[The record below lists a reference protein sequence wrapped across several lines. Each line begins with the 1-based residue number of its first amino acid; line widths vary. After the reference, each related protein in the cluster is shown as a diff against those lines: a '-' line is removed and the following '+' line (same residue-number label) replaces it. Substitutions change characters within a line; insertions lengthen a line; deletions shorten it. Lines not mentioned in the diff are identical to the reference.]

1 MNFQLFIHPNKY
13 SMYLLKHTPWSKK
26 TLFCL
31 FCLTLTHLV
40 QVSTDSWQVGF
51 YSLTLGFALLFNMSD
66 SVFQV
71 VSFFLIYISH
81 LVMIHIS
88 FSTEGAFSSVIG
100 RFPSSYMGAMMQV
113 QGTIHHAPC
122 KYNVNCI
129 CTDAYHTYMDLCIY
143 NRCDDAGA
151 RYNT

>member
-1 MNFQLFIHPNKY
+1 
-13 SMYLLKHTPWSKK
+13 MYLLKHKPWSKN
-26 TLFCL
+26 TPICL

-71 VSFFLIYISH
+71 VSFFLIYFSH

-113 QGTIHHAPC
+113 QGTIHLAPC

>member
-1 MNFQLFIHPNKY
+1 MASWLLLSHSWLCSALQHVGLGLPGSFI
-13 SMYLLKHTPWSKK
+13 
-26 TLFCL
+26 F
-31 FCLTLTHLV
+31 
-40 QVSTDSWQVGF
+40 
-51 YSLTLGFALLFNMSD
+51 
-66 SVFQV
+66 
-71 VSFFLIYISH
+71 SH
-81 LVMIHIS
+81 LYYTLDVIS

-113 QGTIHHAPC
+113 QGTIHLAPC

>member
-1 MNFQLFIHPNKY
+1 MW
-13 SMYLLKHTPWSKK
+13 LLKHKPWSQN
-26 TLFCL
+26 TPICL

-71 VSFFLIYISH
+71 VSFFH
-81 LVMIHIS
+81 LYVIS

-113 QGTIHHAPC
+113 QGTIHLAPC